1 MTYTTSHN
9 IGAIIIIAIFI
20 IGLCTIGFQLGKFC
34 LKLFKITETKVKMEV
49 LKRRLIKEKATLP
62 ISTDA
67 FYPDVYQGMYSSDFA
82 PFYPDDL
89 YLKITERGKKI
100 SENKIMVEYFE
111 KAEAYSNSTLVITE
125 KGEIYRLYFEDIK
138 DLENF
143 AKNNKKL
150 NEELK
155 KQEENK

>member
-1 MTYTTSHN
+1 MTYTTSHY
-9 IGAIIIIAIFI
+9 IGAIIIITIFI

-34 LKLFKITETKVKMEV
+34 LKLFKIIEMKIF
-49 LKRRLIKEKATLP
+49 KRRLIKEKATLP
-62 ISTDA
+62 ISTDR
-67 FYPDVYQGMYSSDFA
+67 FYPDVYQGMYSPDFA
-82 PFYPDDL
+82 PFYPDDEYMRL
-89 YLKITERGKKI
+89 INSIKI
-100 SENKIMVEYFE
+100 SATRRNEKQMLKFAE
-111 KAEAYSNSTLVITE
+111 KAEAYYKSAVVITE
-125 KGEIYRLYFEDIK
+125 KEGIYRLYFEDIK

>member
-1 MTYTTSHN
+1 MTNTTSHY
-9 IGAIIIIAIFI
+9 IGAIIIIVIFL
-20 IGLCTIGFQLGKFC
+20 IGLCTIGFQLGKFSF
-34 LKLFKITETKVKMEV
+34 KLFKIIEMEIV
-49 LKRRLIKEKATLP
+49 KRRLIKEKATLP
-62 ISTDA
+62 ISTNT
-67 FYPDVYQGMYSSDFA
+67 FYPDVYKGMYSSNFD
-82 PFYPDDL
+82 PFYPDTL
-89 YLKITERGKKI
+89 YLKITERGIEI

-111 KAEAYSNSTLVITE
+111 RAKAYSNSTLVITE
-125 KGEIYRLYFEDIK
+125 KGEIYRLYFKDIK